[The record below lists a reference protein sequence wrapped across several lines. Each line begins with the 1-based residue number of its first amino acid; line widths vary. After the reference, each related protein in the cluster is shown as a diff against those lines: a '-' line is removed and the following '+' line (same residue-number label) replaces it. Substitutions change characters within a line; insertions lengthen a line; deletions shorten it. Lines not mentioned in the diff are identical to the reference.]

1 MAEKIYVVT
10 LKKREDL
17 DGFYSDMETNGFRL
31 NLKRPISRNTHY
43 WMTED
48 QANTL
53 KDDSRVLAV
62 SLTLEDLPVKV
73 ETYGVDNTSQ
83 YDVAGD
89 FWKWG
94 PGMPTNPTT
103 LDSQSRQWGHL
114 HCAGN
119 DAQRQKGSWGEGSVA
134 EEVNDVTQ
142 VYNTGKHVDVVICDT
157 GVCWDSADFISPSTG
172 QSRFVQYEWFN
183 ELNGYVSSIDDDGTT
198 LPTGSY
204 SYHPTNGNPQYH
216 GQHVAGTVAG
226 QWYGWANEANIYGLE
241 ILTGASYQVPD
252 LVLFDYLRAFH
263 RYKPINPETGKR
275 NPTISNHS
283 WGISWNS
290 GNIFGD
296 EGLLISDISSISFRG
311 NTYNAGSPGPSGWT
325 QAGLNQDFGILFGQD
340 SNGNAIG
347 IPYYDAAL
355 SADIEDCIEDGVVL
369 IGAAGNANYYMAPQ
383 IDPATGTTHVDWNN
397 KLAFQTFGTD
407 IYYHRG
413 ASPSNAKGVIC
424 VGALDTNADFRRAD
438 FTNYGPRIDIF
449 APGVDILSCFTD
461 TLAASRPWTVDQ
473 KYPNGQ
479 GYFYPLSGT
488 SMAAPQV
495 CGILALAAT
504 AKERFNA
511 TDALAYLQREVK
523 LNDMTF
529 DVGSGTFA
537 DITCQCDSPN
547 SYILTSNPREE
558 TGYIAG
564 WYTQTLKGHRRN
576 EELNTGANIQLFP
589 RTNSFFRKPAYPAQ
603 KNFTSAVS
611 HAGGEYV
618 MTGEHRGVA
627 YNAANDPTIELI
639 VGDTITF
646 NLNASGHPFWI
657 SNRQGTN
664 TPVTA
669 EIPSGVTNNG
679 DDVGTITWDTTGVE
693 AGTWWYNCEYH
704 SSMQGQI
711 ILTLP

>member
-53 KDDSRVLAV
+53 KNDSRVLAV
-62 SLTLEDLPVKV
+62 SLTLDDLPVKI
-73 ETYGVDNTSQ
+73 ERYGVDNNTQ
-83 YDVAGD
+83 WDVAGD

-94 PGMPTNPTT
+94 PGMYQNPTT

-119 DAQRQKGSWGEGSVA
+119 DAQRQKGSWGEGAGV
-134 EEVNDVTQ
+134 EEVNDVAQ

-157 GVCWDSADFISPSTG
+157 GVCYDSADFFSPSTG
-172 QSRFVQYEWFN
+172 QTRFVQYEWFN
-183 ELNGYVSSIDDDGTT
+183 ELNGYVGSIDDDGTT
-198 LPTGSY
+198 LPTGNY
-204 SYHPTNGNPQYH
+204 NYHPTLGNPEYH

-226 QWYGWANEANIYGLE
+226 QWYGWATEANIYGLE
-241 ILTGASYQVPD
+241 ILTGQPYVVPN
-252 LVLFDYLRAFH
+252 LVLYDYLRAFH

-283 WGISWNS
+283 WGISWNT
-290 GNIFGD
+290 GAIFGD
-296 EGLLISDISSISFRG
+296 EGIQLSDIATVNYQG
-311 NTYNAGSPGPSGWT
+311 VAYNAGSPGPSGWT
-325 QAGLNQDFGILFGQD
+325 EAGLNQDFGVVFGQNA
-340 SNGNAIG
+340 NGDAIG
-347 IPYYDAAL
+347 VPYYDAAL
-355 SADIEDCIEDGVVL
+355 SADIEDAIEDGVVL
-369 IGAAGNANYYMAPQ
+369 VGAAGNANYYMAPQ
-383 IDPATGTTHVDWNN
+383 IDPATGTTHIDWNN
-397 KLAFQTFGTD
+397 RLEFQTFNTD

-424 VGALDTNADFRRAD
+424 VGALGTLSNFRRAD
-438 FTNYGPRIDIF
+438 FTNYGPRIDVF
-449 APGVDILSCFTD
+449 APGVNILSCFPD
-461 TLAASRPWTVDQ
+461 TVANSYPWSVDQ

-488 SMAAPQV
+488 SMASPQV

-504 AKERFNA
+504 AKERFTA
-511 TDALAYLQREVK
+511 SDALAYLQREVK

-529 DVGSGTFA
+529 DQGSGTFA
-537 DITCQCDSPN
+537 DITCQKGSPN
-547 SYILTSNPREE
+547 SYILTRNPREE

-576 EELNTGANIQLFP
+576 EELNTGVNIQLFP

-603 KNFTSAVS
+603 KNFTASVT
-611 HAGGEYV
+611 AGGGNYI
-618 MTGEHRGVA
+618 MTGEHRSVA
-627 YNAANDPTIELI
+627 YSSANNPSIELI

-646 NLNASGHPFWI
+646 NMNATGHPFWI
-657 SNRQGTN
+657 STIQ
-664 TPVTA
+664 TA
-669 EIPSGVTNNG
+669 SQTIPANEPSGITNNG
-679 DDVGTITWDTTGVE
+679 AATGNIVWDTTGVP
-693 AGTWWYNCEYH
+693 AGTYYYNCEYH
-704 SSMQGQI
+704 SSMTNI
-711 ILTLP
+711 ITLTLP